1 MIPQLEPDTLALV
14 VSGDTA
20 SLFGVDAEHPRFEK
34 DFASLVAAGIF
45 EYEDGILRVLPAD
58 KDEVAA
64 HAARGFTDR
73 AQYFAGVGGDEA
85 VEALSV
91 ALSATGIEQ
100 PTRVAEAVVDKGSET
115 QITPPGPILELL
127 SKLAENGEL
136 VAVSRAWRVFNMIH
150 PESADLLRESVPA
163 KILLPYLARNR
174 GIDAGRMVGW
184 MSTRSEW
191 AEAAKAALNDPAH
204 FKKTVDEMADAIA
217 ATR

>member
-1 MIPQLEPDTLALV
+1 
-14 VSGDTA
+14 
-20 SLFGVDAEHPRFEK
+20 
-34 DFASLVAAGIF
+34 
-45 EYEDGILRVLPAD
+45 
-58 KDEVAA
+58 
-64 HAARGFTDR
+64 
-73 AQYFAGVGGDEA
+73 
-85 VEALSV
+85 VEALAV

-127 SKLAENGEL
+127 SKLAEDGEL
-136 VAVSRAWRVFNMIH
+136 VAVSRAWRVFKMIH

-163 KILLPYLARNR
+163 KILSPYLARNR
-174 GIDAGRMVGW
+174 GVDDGRMVGW

-191 AEAAKAALNDPAH
+191 AEAAKAALHDPAH